1 MYQFSF
7 LRQLFFKGRF
17 KSILL
22 QIIYQQRLELFE
34 AKNLNLA
41 SSSKIKLFCVF
52 LETWKKSL
60 YFQKSSETNLKFSL
74 FVQPRTRARDCSFKF
89 RPLQTKRGKSEPH
102 KHPLLM
108 VSSSP
113 RLPSYSNP
121 RIFRGFTVWGLLRV

>member
-52 LETWKKSL
+52 LET
-60 YFQKSSETNLKFSL
+60 LKNPFIFKNHRRQTCKLSL
-74 FVQPRTRARDCSFKF
+74 FGQPRTRARDCSFKF

-121 RIFRGFTVWGLLRV
+121 RIFRGFTV